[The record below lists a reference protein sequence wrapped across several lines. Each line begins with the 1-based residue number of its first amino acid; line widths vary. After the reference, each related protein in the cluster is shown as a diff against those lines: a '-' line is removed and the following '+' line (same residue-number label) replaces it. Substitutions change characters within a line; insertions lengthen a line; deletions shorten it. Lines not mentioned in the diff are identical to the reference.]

1 MLQII
6 TFWKDDSLARGQFCS
21 LDIEHT
27 FKCLPSQWLWNIRH
41 VILSEYVFA
50 FFLFLTWFPYSFL
63 LLLPNIDILSTEYWR
78 EWIFITKRV
87 LSWRKTEFWLF
98 VTKCLE
104 ARRETNSRSLDF
116 KETNAWSYYF
126 DWCNMNKGSKGSV
139 RRLEGERTNTWH
151 WLAPE
156 YPDNPESLKSVYNSL

>member
-6 TFWKDDSLARGQFCS
+6 TFWKDDSLARDQFCS
-21 LDIEHT
+21 LDIEI
-27 FKCLPSQWLWNIRH
+27 PSSVYLRSGYEIFGMWYCQNMFL
-41 VILSEYVFA
+41 L
-50 FFLFLTWFPYSFL
+50 FFFFLTWFPYSFL

-116 KETNAWSYYF
+116 KDTNAWSYYF

-156 YPDNPESLKSVYNSL
+156 YLDNPESLKSVYNSL

>member
-1 MLQII
+1 MYWHLEFQFFYSFLYGCFLLHLTCVSAWPLMLQII
-6 TFWKDDSLARGQFCS
+6 TFWKDDSLARGQFRS

-78 EWIFITKRV
+78 GWIFITKRV

-116 KETNAWSYYF
+116 KDNNAWSYYF
-126 DWCNMNKGSKGSV
+126 DWCNMNKGS
-139 RRLEGERTNTWH
+139 
-151 WLAPE
+151 
-156 YPDNPESLKSVYNSL
+156 

>member
-6 TFWKDDSLARGQFCS
+6 TFWKDDSLARSQFCS

-50 FFLFLTWFPYSFL
+50 FFLFLTWFPCSFL

-78 EWIFITKRV
+78 GWIFITKRV

-116 KETNAWSYYF
+116 KDNNAWSYYLTGVTWTRVVKVVWE
-126 DWCNMNKGSKGSV
+126 DW
-139 RRLEGERTNTWH
+139 RERGGIH
-151 WLAPE
+151 
-156 YPDNPESLKSVYNSL
+156 DIG